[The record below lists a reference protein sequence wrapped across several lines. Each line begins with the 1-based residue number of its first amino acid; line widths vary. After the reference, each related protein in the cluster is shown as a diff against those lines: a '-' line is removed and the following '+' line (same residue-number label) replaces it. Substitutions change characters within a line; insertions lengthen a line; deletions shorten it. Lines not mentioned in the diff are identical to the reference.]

1 MATFQ
6 ENLDENNL
14 VAFIMADIQF
24 HRLIANAT
32 RNRTIEILMNTITRH
47 DFDGWRMALRTKG
60 RPLKTVA
67 EHNKIFKAI
76 AEGDEKKAK
85 SSMRSH
91 LKAAIRNLQE
101 AGFETAISDG

>member
-47 DFDGWRMALRTKG
+47 DFDGWKMTLRIKG

-67 EHNKIFKAI
+67 EHNRIFKAI
-76 AEGDEKKAK
+76 AEGGEIKTRSAMK
-85 SSMRSH
+85 SH
-91 LKAAIRNLQE
+91 LKRAVKNLQE
-101 AGFETAISDG
+101 AGFESAISDG